1 MKRYRHLF
9 FDLDHTLWD
18 FRTNSRATL
27 RELHHEMELAAH
39 GIERV
44 DEFIETYEEVNA
56 DLWSKYE
63 AGQIEKAV
71 LRVLRF
77 RNTLVRFG
85 VRNDRLTTTLGHEYI
100 ERSPRRSALSPG
112 ARELLEAARDDHRI
126 HIITNGFEEVQ
137 HIKVKASGLAPYV
150 DVLLTSEQAGASKP
164 DPRIFHLAMRR
175 AGASP
180 QDSLMIGD
188 SIGSDMAG
196 ARGVGMDQA
205 HYTAGGE
212 PDPQAT
218 LHFAHFDELRSRY
231 FGSGVPSGTK

>member
-1 MKRYRHLF
+1 VKRYRHLF

-18 FRTNSRATL
+18 FRTNSRETL
-27 RELHHEMELAAH
+27 RELHAELGLAEH
-39 GIERV
+39 GVEQV
-44 DEFIETYEEVNA
+44 DEFIGTYEEVNTG
-56 DLWSKYE
+56 LWSKYE

-100 ERSPRRSALSPG
+100 VRCPRRTALSPG
-112 ARELLEAARDDHRI
+112 ALDVLEAARKDHRI

-137 HIKVKASGLAPYV
+137 HVKVTHSGLAPYI

-175 AGASP
+175 AGAVP
-180 QDSLMIGD
+180 EESLMIGD
-188 SIGSDMAG
+188 SVGSDMAG

-205 HYTAGGE
+205 HYTAEGP
-212 PDPQAT
+212 PDPLAT
-218 LHFAHFDELRSRY
+218 VRFAHFDELGALLR
-231 FGSGVPSGTK
+231 

>member
-18 FRTNSRATL
+18 FRTNSRETL
-27 RELHHEMELAAH
+27 RELHADLGLLEH
-39 GIERV
+39 GV
-44 DEFIETYEEVNA
+44 KDVGEFIETYEEVNA

-100 ERSPRRSALSPG
+100 TRCPRRAALSPG
-112 ARELLEAARDDHRI
+112 VPELLELARKEHRI

-137 HIKVKASGLAPYV
+137 HVKVASSGLAPYI
-150 DVLLTSEQAGASKP
+150 DVLLTSEQAGAGKP
-164 DPRIFHLAMRR
+164 DPRIFHLAMRK
-175 AGASP
+175 AGAAAE
-180 QDSLMIGD
+180 DSLMIGD
-188 SIGSDMAG
+188 SAGNDMAG
-196 ARGVGMDQA
+196 ARGVGMDHA
-205 HYTAGGE
+205 HYTAE
-212 PDPQAT
+212 DAPDPLAT
-218 LHFAHFDELRSRY
+218 VRFAHFDELRALLR
-231 FGSGVPSGTK
+231 